1 METARCRAFVVAA
14 DTGSFSKAAEA
25 LSYTPSGVNQLVT
38 ALEKELGFPLFRRNT
53 KGVSLTENGRL
64 LLPSIRKFLRQEDR
78 IFELSAEMNGLLIG
92 SVNIAAYS
100 SIATHW
106 LPAVI
111 GAFQRDYPQDTC
123 EPAGGHL
130 AGGGPVAGRPHG
142 GYRLPQLSGGHA
154 LRLDTPGGRTPCW
167 PCCQRTI
174 RLPAPKPIHWPTAPW
189 TGSSCLPRAASDD
202 LMALFH
208 RTGIVPNVQFTTL
221 ESLSAMSMVEQGL
234 GMSVMN
240 KLITERRVCDI
251 VMLPVDPPAS
261 ITLGIALHSK
271 ADLSP
276 AVRMFLKYAVRMLTR
291 QKKRKNTSCRDRRC
305 FLRSAEERCGVD
317 LLIAAEA
324 GGAGEDLLRQLLT
337 QEHPGDLIGLGG
349 HVHIGEQV
357 GIHHLGGVP
366 GVGQRDLVV
375 GVVGVVGH
383 LQIDLPVFP
392 RPCSRQTGRGSS

>member
-64 LLPSIRKFLRQEDR
+64 LLPAIRKFLRQEDR
-78 IFELSAEMNGLLIG
+78 IFELAAEMNGLLIG

-111 GAFQRDYPQDTC
+111 GAFQRDYPQIHVNLLEGIWQEVAQWLDDRTADIGFLSYQEDMPYDWIPLAEDPMLALLPKDHPLARAKAYPLANC
-123 EPAGGHL
+123 AVDRFIMPAKGC
-130 AGGGPVAGRPHG
+130 
-142 GYRLPQLSGGHA
+142 
-154 LRLDTPGGRTPCW
+154 D
-167 PCCQRTI
+167 
-174 RLPAPKPIHWPTAPW
+174 
-189 TGSSCLPRAASDD
+189 DD

-240 KLITERRVCDI
+240 KLITERRICDI

-291 QKKRKNTSCRDRRC
+291 QKKT
-305 FLRSAEERCGVD
+305 
-317 LLIAAEA
+317 
-324 GGAGEDLLRQLLT
+324 
-337 QEHPGDLIGLGG
+337 
-349 HVHIGEQV
+349 
-357 GIHHLGGVP
+357 
-366 GVGQRDLVV
+366 
-375 GVVGVVGH
+375 
-383 LQIDLPVFP
+383 
-392 RPCSRQTGRGSS
+392 